1 MKFPAHQ
8 FSCDL
13 TCHTVHGEVP
23 CHFISPFDH
32 LHFRAAKLDGWKL
45 LRIKIIRLSQMLVP
59 RGIRGVNTV
68 SLDGQAETEFRRILT
83 IN

>member
-1 MKFPAHQ
+1 
-8 FSCDL
+8 
-13 TCHTVHGEVP
+13 
-23 CHFISPFDH
+23 
-32 LHFRAAKLDGWKL
+32 
-45 LRIKIIRLSQMLVP
+45 MLVP